1 MSFVIRGLGTAVPA
15 MTVSQTEGVAVA
27 RTLGGEFAD
36 SEMVTAVYEQS
47 GITTRHMVHS
57 RELIADIVAG
67 TRHSQSPYLP
77 GEPGGPS
84 TAIRMD
90 QYAKHAPPL
99 AVQAATQAIAQSSI
113 SATAITHLVTV
124 SCTGFLAPGLDIPL
138 IRGLGLRPTVER
150 THVGFMGCHAA
161 INGLRVASAFT
172 TANPDAIVL
181 LAAVELCSLHYYYG
195 GEPGKVVANALFADG
210 AAAVVGT
217 AGPETWHVAATGS
230 VLLPNSTKEMGWT
243 IGDRGFEMTLTK
255 KIPRLIT
262 EHLRPWMENW
272 LAENGLTVETV
283 GSWAIHP
290 GGPKILTAV
299 EESLM
304 LPASQLEP
312 SRSILAAYGNMS
324 SPTVLFILDR
334 LRNADAPRPIV
345 MLGFGPG
352 LVAEAALIR

>member
-1 MSFVIRGLGTAVPA
+1 MNFVIRGLGTAVPA
-15 MTVSQTEGVAVA
+15 MTVSQAEGVAVA

-57 RELIADIVAG
+57 RELISDIVAG
-67 TRHSQSPYLP
+67 TRYSQSPYLP

-99 AVQAATQAIAQSSI
+99 AVLAASAAIEQSDIPASK
-113 SATAITHLVTV
+113 ITHLVTV
-124 SCTGFLAPGLDIPL
+124 SCTGFIAPGLDIPL
-138 IRGLGLRPTVER
+138 ICGLGLRHTVER

-161 INGLRVASAFT
+161 INGLRVANAFT
-172 TANPDAIVL
+172 AADPNAVVL

-210 AAAVVGT
+210 AAAVVGS
-217 AGPETWHVAATGS
+217 AGDESWRVAATGS

-262 EHLRPWMENW
+262 EHLRPWMERW
-272 LAENGLTVETV
+272 LAENGLTTEKV

-290 GGPKILTAV
+290 GGPKILNAV
-299 EESLM
+299 EEALA
-304 LPASQLEP
+304 LPACQLEP
-312 SRSILAAYGNMS
+312 SRSILAAFGNMS

-334 LRNADAPRPIV
+334 LRKSNAPRPV
-345 MLGFGPG
+345 VVLGFGPG

>member
-15 MTVSQTEGVAVA
+15 MTVSQSEGVAVA

-99 AVQAATQAIAQSSI
+99 AVQAASDAIEQSAI
-113 SATAITHLVTV
+113 PASAVTHLVTI
-124 SCTGFLAPGLDIPL
+124 SCTGFIAPGMDIPL

-172 TANPDAIVL
+172 TANPDAVVL

-217 AGPETWHVAATGS
+217 AGKEPWQVVATGS

-262 EHLRPWMENW
+262 EHLRPWMECW
-272 LAENGLTVETV
+272 LAENGLTIETV

-290 GGPKILTAV
+290 GGPKILSAV
-299 EESLM
+299 EEGLSLP
-304 LPASQLEP
+304 LDLLEP
-312 SRSILAAYGNMS
+312 SRSVLAAYGNMS
-324 SPTVLFILDR
+324 SPTVLFILDH
-334 LRNADAPRPIV
+334 LRRSDAPRPV
-345 MLGFGPG
+345 VVLGFGPG
-352 LVAEAALIR
+352 LVAEVALIR